1 MLERSTAL
9 PAKFLAAIAAGVAVI
24 FGALTFVPLWS
35 TIELKGFDALTVI
48 TAPLR
53 SSLPIT
59 IVGID
64 EASFAQVNKQWPW
77 PRSLYGKL
85 VDQLS
90 KSGAMVIAFDM
101 VFAEESTPEDVAVLG
116 KAITRAGNVVLAS
129 DMGYQESK
137 LIKLWMRVDPLP
149 ALKQAGAT
157 NGFANVEPDPDRALR
172 TLPAGEDI
180 FWRAIVARVNEKQPG
195 LLSVAE
201 PPERAMIRYVGP
213 DHTFP
218 YVSFYQALEADTMLP
233 PDAFRDQIVLV
244 GRDLKSNVDARMAN
258 GDDVFGTPFTMLT
271 GWLTPG
277 VEVHANI
284 LETVI
289 KGDAVQRA
297 PAWWDFALLAT
308 VLAAGALAMRRW
320 RPAVSAIVAV
330 AFMAAIAAL
339 DYALFTRMKIWL
351 PAFAAMAS
359 VITLYVALGG
369 VAFVSEIRRR
379 SEMRRAFALYVSPE
393 VVDHVMAHPESLALG
408 GERRDVTMLFTD
420 LAGFTTFTEQ
430 LGAEQ
435 VTRILNVHF
444 SRATAI
450 IKRHGGTV
458 NRFIGDAIMAMW
470 GAPLDDPQQ
479 AVHACLAACE
489 MQEDLEKL
497 RSEFKAEGLPEIRMR
512 VGIHSCNAIIG
523 NLGSSERFDYTAIGD
538 GVNLAARL
546 EGVNKLYGT
555 GILASGETV
564 GRVAGAVPMRIVD
577 RVIVKGK
584 SEPVD
589 IYTPCSDLAVIEATA
604 RAIAAYRERRWED
617 SESIWREL
625 QRKDSGDTL
634 AAIYLERIKRCR
646 TIAPGADWEGAVEL
660 EKL

>member
-1 MLERSTAL
+1 
-9 PAKFLAAIAAGVAVI
+9 
-24 FGALTFVPLWS
+24 
-35 TIELKGFDALTVI
+35 
-48 TAPLR
+48 
-53 SSLPIT
+53 
-59 IVGID
+59 
-64 EASFAQVNKQWPW
+64 
-77 PRSLYGKL
+77 
-85 VDQLS
+85 
-90 KSGAMVIAFDM
+90 
-101 VFAEESTPEDVAVLG
+101 
-116 KAITRAGNVVLAS
+116 
-129 DMGYQESK
+129 
-137 LIKLWMRVDPLP
+137 
-149 ALKQAGAT
+149 
-157 NGFANVEPDPDRALR
+157 
-172 TLPAGEDI
+172 
-180 FWRAIVARVNEKQPG
+180 
-195 LLSVAE
+195 
-201 PPERAMIRYVGP
+201 
-213 DHTFP
+213 
-218 YVSFYQALEADTMLP
+218 
-233 PDAFRDQIVLV
+233 
-244 GRDLKSNVDARMAN
+244 
-258 GDDVFGTPFTMLT
+258 
-271 GWLTPG
+271 
-277 VEVHANI
+277 
-284 LETVI
+284 
-289 KGDAVQRA
+289 
-297 PAWWDFALLAT
+297 
-308 VLAAGALAMRRW
+308 
-320 RPAVSAIVAV
+320 
-330 AFMAAIAAL
+330 
-339 DYALFTRMKIWL
+339 
-351 PAFAAMAS
+351 MAS
-359 VITLYVALGG
+359 VLTLYVALGG

-393 VVDHVMAHPESLALG
+393 VVDHVIAHPESLALG

-489 MQEDLEKL
+489 MQADLVKL

-564 GRVAGAVPMRIVD
+564 GRVAGAVPMRLVD

-589 IYTPCSDLAVIEATA
+589 IYTPCPDPAVIEATA

-617 SESIWREL
+617 SESAWREL
-625 QRKDSGDTL
+625 QRKDPADTL
-634 AAIYLERIKRCR
+634 AAIYLERIQRCR
-646 TIAPGADWEGAVEL
+646 IVAPGADWESAVEL
-660 EKL
+660 EKV

>member
-1 MLERSTAL
+1 MLERSSAL
-9 PAKFLAAIAAGVAVI
+9 PAKLVAAIAAGIAVI
-24 FGALTFVPLWS
+24 FGALAFIPLWQDV
-35 TIELKGFDALTVI
+35 ELKGFDALTVA
-48 TAPLR
+48 TSPQR

-64 EASFAQVNKQWPW
+64 EASFGQVNRQWPW
-77 PRSLYGKL
+77 PRSLYAKL

-90 KSGAMVIAFDM
+90 KAGAMVIAFDI
-101 VFAEESTPEDVAVLG
+101 VFSEESTPDDVAALRD
-116 KAITRAGNVVLAS
+116 AISRSGNVVLAS
-129 DMGYQESK
+129 DMAYQESK
-137 LIKLWMRVDPLP
+137 LTRLWMRVDPLP
-149 ALKQAGAT
+149 ELKAAGAT
-157 NGFANVEPDPDRALR
+157 NGFAIVEPDTDRAVR
-172 TLPAGEDI
+172 SLPTGGDV
-180 FWRAIVARVNEKQPG
+180 FWRAIVARVNRAQPG
-195 LLSVAE
+195 LLDVKE
-201 PPERAMIRYVGP
+201 PPEGAMIHYVGP

-244 GRDLKSNVDARMAN
+244 GRDLKSSVDARMAN
-258 GDDVFGTPFTMLT
+258 GDDVFGTPFTMASR
-271 GWLTPG
+271 WLTPG
-277 VEVHANI
+277 VEIHANI

-289 KGDAVQRA
+289 KADAIRRA
-297 PAWWDFALLAT
+297 PQWWNLALLA
-308 VLAAGALAMRRW
+308 VALVACAVAMRRW
-320 RPAVSAIVAV
+320 RPAVSALVGL
-330 AFMAAIAAL
+330 AFIGAIAAA
-339 DYALFTRMKIWL
+339 DYGLFTRVHTWV
-351 PAFAAMAS
+351 PVFAAMLA
-359 VITLYVALGG
+359 IAALYVALGG
-369 VAFVSEIRRR
+369 VAFLIESRRRGEIRR
-379 SEMRRAFALYVSPE
+379 AFSLYVSPE
-393 VVDHVMAHPESLALG
+393 VVDHVMAHPERLALG

-470 GAPLDDPQQ
+470 GAPLDDPRQS
-479 AVHACLAACE
+479 VNACLAACE
-489 MQEDLEKL
+489 MQEDLERL
-497 RSEFKAEGLPEIRMR
+497 RAEFKAEGLPQIRMR

-564 GRVAGAVPMRIVD
+564 ARVGGAVPMRLVD

-589 IYTPCSDLAVIEATA
+589 IYTPCADLAVNEATA

-625 QRKDSGDTL
+625 QRKDPADTL
-634 AAIYLERIKRCR
+634 AAIYLERIQRCR
-646 TIAPGADWEGAVEL
+646 SSAPDVGWEGAVEL
-660 EKL
+660 EKM

>member
-1 MLERSTAL
+1 MLERSSAV
-9 PAKFLAAIAAGVAVI
+9 PAKLVAAIAAGIAVI
-24 FGALTFVPLWS
+24 FGALAFIPLWENV
-35 TIELKGFDALTVI
+35 ELKGFDALTVA
-48 TAPLR
+48 TSPQR

-64 EASFAQVNKQWPW
+64 EASFGQVNRQWPW

-85 VDQLS
+85 IDQLS
-90 KSGAMVIAFDM
+90 KAGAMVIAFDM
-101 VFAEESTPEDVAVLG
+101 VFSDESTPEDVAAFA
-116 KAITRAGNVVLAS
+116 KSISRSGNVVLAS

-137 LIKLWMRVDPLP
+137 LTRLWMRVDPLP
-149 ALKQAGAT
+149 ELKAAGAT
-157 NGFANVEPDPDRALR
+157 NGFAIVNPDADRSVR
-172 TLPAGEDI
+172 SLPTGDDV

-195 LLSVAE
+195 LLSVPE
-201 PPERAMIRYVGP
+201 PPDGAMIRYVGP

-244 GRDLKSNVDARMAN
+244 GRDLKSNVEARMAQ
-258 GDDVFGTPFTMLT
+258 GDLFGTPFTMVS

-284 LETVI
+284 LETLI
-289 KGDAVQRA
+289 KGDAIRRA
-297 PAWWDFALLAT
+297 PIGWRFLLLGV
-308 VLAAGALAMRRW
+308 VLASCAWAMRRW
-320 RPAVSAIVAV
+320 RPVVSALVGL
-330 AFMAAIAAL
+330 AAIAAVAAL
-339 DYALFTRMKIWL
+339 DYALFTRAQTWL
-351 PAFAAMAS
+351 PVFAAMLS
-359 VITLYVALGG
+359 VVTLYVALGG
-369 VAFVSEIRRR
+369 VAFLIESRRRGEIRR
-379 SEMRRAFALYVSPE
+379 AFSLYVSPE
-393 VVDHVMAHPESLALG
+393 VVDHVMAHPERLALG

-470 GAPLDDPQQ
+470 GAPLDDPRQS
-479 AVHACLAACE
+479 VNACLAACE
-489 MQEDLEKL
+489 MQEDLERL
-497 RSEFKAEGLPEIRMR
+497 RAEFKAEGLPQIRMR

-564 GRVAGAVPMRIVD
+564 ARVGGAVPMRLVD

-589 IYTPCSDLAVIEATA
+589 IYTPCADLAVNEATA
-604 RAIAAYRERRWED
+604 RAIAAYRERRWEE

-625 QRKDSGDTL
+625 QRKDPADTL
-634 AAIYLERIKRCR
+634 AAIYLERIQRCR
-646 TIAPGADWEGAVEL
+646 SSAPDVGWEGAVEL
-660 EKL
+660 EKM

>member
-9 PAKFLAAIAAGVAVI
+9 PAKFLAAIAAGIAVI
-24 FGALTFVPLWS
+24 FGALAFIPLWS
-35 TIELKGFDALTVI
+35 TVELKGFDALSVV
-48 TAPLR
+48 TAPQR

-64 EASFAQVNKQWPW
+64 EASFGQVNKQWPW

-85 VDQLS
+85 IDQLS
-90 KSGAMVIAFDM
+90 KAGAMVIAFD
-101 VFAEESTPEDVAVLG
+101 VLLSEESTPEDVGALG
-116 KAITRAGNVVLAS
+116 KAITRAGNVVLVS
-129 DMGYQESK
+129 DMAYQESK
-137 LIKLWMRVDPLP
+137 LTRLWMRVDPLP
-149 ALKQAGAT
+149 ALKEAGAT
-157 NGFANVEPDPDRALR
+157 NGFANVEPDPDRVLR
-172 TLPAGEDI
+172 LLPNGDDVL
-180 FWRAIVARVNEKQPG
+180 WRTIVARVNEKQPG
-195 LLSVAE
+195 LLNVAE
-201 PPERAMIRYVGP
+201 PAGGAMIRYVGP

-244 GRDLKSNVDARMAN
+244 GRDLKSNVEARMAQ
-258 GDDVFGTPFTMLT
+258 GDLFGTPFTMIS

-284 LETVI
+284 LETLI

-297 PAWWDFALLAT
+297 PAWWDFALLAA
-308 VLAAGALAMRRW
+308 VLAGSALAMRRW
-320 RPAVSAIVAV
+320 RPAVSALVAV
-330 AFMAAIAAL
+330 AFIAAIAAL

-359 VITLYVALGG
+359 VMTLYVALGG

-393 VVDHVMAHPESLALG
+393 VVDHVMAHPERLALG

-444 SRATAI
+444 TRATAI
-450 IKRHGGTV
+450 IKRHDGTV

-470 GAPLDDPQQ
+470 GAPLDDPKQ

-489 MQEDLEKL
+489 MQDDIEKL
-497 RSEFKAEGLPEIRMR
+497 RAEFKAEGLPEIRMR
-512 VGIHSCNAIIG
+512 IGIHSCNAIIG

-564 GRVAGAVPMRIVD
+564 ARVAGAVPMRLVD

-584 SEPVD
+584 SEPVE
-589 IYTPCSDLAVIEATA
+589 IYTPCSDALVIEVSAK
-604 RAIAAYRERRWED
+604 AIEAYRARRWEE
-617 SESIWREL
+617 SELLWREL
-625 QRKDSGDTL
+625 LHRDAGDAI
-634 AAIYLERIKRCR
+634 AAIYLERIQRCR
-646 TIAPGADWEGAVEL
+646 IIAPGADWESAVEL